1 MALSRHE
8 QLYYNNIE
16 RIATALEKLVAQGKS
31 KKLDTFQ
38 QAANLIYGNSKSPL
52 KNNPGSGRSD
62 ENYTYPEFVDKHY
75 NKEAFLTSASGDE
88 QSTSTLSSFRPT
100 IESKLDERIHKESQS
115 LTGGEFSNWYNN
127 LTAEE
132 KQSYTRVYGH

>member
-1 MALSRHE
+1 MV
-8 QLYYNNIE
+8 IE
-16 RIATALEKLVAQGKS
+16 DLATALEKLVAQGKDN
-31 KKLDTFQ
+31 KLDRFKK
-38 QAANLIYGNSKSPL
+38 ASNILYGNDATV
-52 KNNPGSGRSD
+52 NPGKGRSD
-62 ENYTYPEFVDKHY
+62 ENYTYPEFVKKHY
-75 NKEAFLTSASGDE
+75 NKEAFLTTASGDE

-115 LTGGEFSNWYNN
+115 VTGGEFSNWYNN

>member
-1 MALSRHE
+1 MALTRHK

-16 RIATALEKLVAQGKS
+16 RIATALEKLVAQGKEGKIDRF
-31 KKLDTFQ
+31 KKASSIL
-38 QAANLIYGNSKSPL
+38 YGNDATVK
-52 KNNPGSGRSD
+52 PGKGRSD
-62 ENYTYPEFVDKHY
+62 ENYTYPEFVKKHY
-75 NKEAFLTSASGDE
+75 NKEAFLTTASGDE

-115 LTGGEFSNWYNN
+115 VTGGEFSNWYNN